1 MVDVCLAVYTGVMIS
16 ILLVDDHALVREGT
30 HALLQQ
36 DPNLQVVGEAR
47 DGQQAIEL
55 CETLSPDIAIMDVN
69 MPNMGGIEAT
79 RQIKRLYPRIAVLG
93 LSAHDD
99 EAFVM
104 ALLEAGAAGYL
115 LKDAPG
121 QELID
126 AIYAAKRG
134 ESVIAPQL
142 TQMILKRVRQ
152 GSEQKTEAL
161 TDREREVLLLAARGF
176 SNKEIAK
183 KLEISPKTVEVH
195 LSALFEKLEVA
206 SRTEAVIRSMK
217 RGIIQLSEL

>member
-1 MVDVCLAVYTGVMIS
+1 MIS

>member
-1 MVDVCLAVYTGVMIS
+1 MIS

-36 DPNLQVVGEAR
+36 DPNLQVIGEGR
-47 DGQQAIEL
+47 DGLQAIEL
-55 CETLSPDIAIMDVN
+55 CESLTPDLVIMDVN

-79 RQIKRLYPRIAVLG
+79 RQIKRLCPRVAVLG

-121 QELID
+121 QDLID

-152 GSEQKTEAL
+152 GSEQKTESL
-161 TDREREVLLLAARGF
+161 TEREREVLLLAAKGF

>member
-1 MVDVCLAVYTGVMIS
+1 MIS

-47 DGQQAIEL
+47 DGQQAIDL
-55 CETLSPDIAIMDVN
+55 CDTLNPDIAIMDVN

-121 QELID
+121 QDLID

>member
-1 MVDVCLAVYTGVMIS
+1 MIS

-47 DGQQAIEL
+47 DGQQAIDL
-55 CETLSPDIAIMDVN
+55 CDTLTPDIAIMDVN

-79 RQIKRLYPRIAVLG
+79 RQIKKLYPRIAVLG

-121 QELID
+121 QDLID

-161 TDREREVLLLAARGF
+161 TEREREVLLLAARGF

>member
-1 MVDVCLAVYTGVMIS
+1 M
-16 ILLVDDHALVREGT
+16 
-30 HALLQQ
+30 QQ

-47 DGQQAIEL
+47 DGQQAIDL
-55 CETLSPDIAIMDVN
+55 CDTLTPDIAIMDVN

-79 RQIKRLYPRIAVLG
+79 RQIKKLYPRIAVLG

-121 QELID
+121 QDLID

-161 TDREREVLLLAARGF
+161 TEREREVLLLAARGF

>member
-1 MVDVCLAVYTGVMIS
+1 MEVVYPGVYTGVMIS

-47 DGQQAIEL
+47 DGQQAIDL
-55 CETLSPDIAIMDVN
+55 CDTLNPDIAIMDVN

-121 QELID
+121 QDLID